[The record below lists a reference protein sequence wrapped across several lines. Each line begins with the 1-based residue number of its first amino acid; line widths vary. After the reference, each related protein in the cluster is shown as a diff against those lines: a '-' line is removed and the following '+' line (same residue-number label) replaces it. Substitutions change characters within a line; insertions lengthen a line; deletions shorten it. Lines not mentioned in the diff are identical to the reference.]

1 MPRASTLVFIL
12 AAVVL
17 YAIGLTMPAQAALL
31 LAAGL
36 EMVVWKRAADKL
48 REARVATAART
59 ARPVRRRR

>member
-17 YAIGLTMPAQAALL
+17 YAIGLSLPAQAALF

-36 EMVVWKRAADKL
+36 ELMVWKRAADKA
-48 REARVATAART
+48 RELATVRVARRT
-59 ARPVRRRR
+59 RGIRGRR

>member
-17 YAIGLTMPAQAALL
+17 YAVGLTMPAQAALF

-36 EMVVWKRAADKL
+36 ELMAWKRAADKL
-48 REARVATAART
+48 REARVA
-59 ARPVRRRR
+59 RPVRRMRGRR